1 MAKKH
6 VHHKLCLMDWGQSR
20 LPTTGY
26 GQQWWWLRPNAT
38 CADCMIIIFGGL
50 TILWTTMMTIQ
61 AATCAEYMIII
72 IFGGYVQQRWW
83 SRPSY
88 LCWVHD
94 SWLHIDR
101 PWCQLSSSACFCHLF
116 AMTVSLR
123 LSPITLICHFFQ
135 NFNDSNHLLLS
146 LFQMIFSVIL
156 ITFVTCLGWMTVFV
170 CHYFC
175 FKFHSSL
182 VAIYWTSS
190 TIYWTS
196 STDKLFLASRH
207 PLMILLPLYG
217 RVKKNYMSV
226 LHNFLN
232 FHPA

>member
-1 MAKKH
+1 MFNN
-6 VHHKLCLMDWGQSR
+6 DDDPGQ
-20 LPTTGY
+20 
-26 GQQWWWLRPNAT
+26 
-38 CADCMIIIFGGL
+38 
-50 TILWTTMMTIQ
+50 
-61 AATCAEYMIII
+61 ATCAECMTAD
-72 IFGGYVQQRWW
+72 FTSTAPGANWVQALAFVTCLRW
-83 SRPSY
+83 
-88 LCWVHD
+88 LCF
-94 SWLHIDR
+94 R
-101 PWCQLSSSACFCHLF
+101 
-116 AMTVSLR
+116 R
-123 LSPITLICHFFQ
+123 SPITLICHFFQ

>member
-116 AMTVSLR
+116 AMTLFSSESNHFDLSLFPKFQWFQS
-123 LSPITLICHFFQ
+123 LAFVTFPNDFFS
-135 NFNDSNHLLLS
+135 DSNHFCHLFGMNDCFRLSLLLFQIS
-146 LFQMIFSVIL
+146 LIPS
-156 ITFVTCLGWMTVFV
+156 G
-170 CHYFC
+170 H
-175 FKFHSSL
+175 
-182 VAIYWTSS
+182 
-190 TIYWTS
+190 
-196 STDKLFLASRH
+196 
-207 PLMILLPLYG
+207 LL
-217 RVKKNYMSV
+217 N
-226 LHNFLN
+226 
-232 FHPA
+232 